1 MANMEGQ
8 NKVMLY
14 GMNGMFIVLFNGFPA
29 ALNLY
34 YVVYNLLNYLQQRKK
49 DGGEGSLFSKVT
61 AFFKNQK
68 K

>member
-1 MANMEGQ
+1 
-8 NKVMLY
+8 
-14 GMNGMFIVLFNGFPA
+14 MFIVLFNGFPA

-49 DGGEGSLFSKVT
+49 DDGKGSLFSK
-61 AFFKNQK
+61 AKGFLKNQK

>member
-1 MANMEGQ
+1 MEGQ

-49 DGGEGSLFSKVT
+49 DSGGGSLFSKVT
-61 AFFKNQK
+61 AFFKNRK